1 MVLVVEMEEIKKKKS
16 KKNLFD
22 VLSPLSSFQYSLL
35 PMCLSELASDY

>member
-1 MVLVVEMEEIKKKKS
+1 MVLVVEMEEIKKKIQ
-16 KKNLFD
+16 KNLFD